1 MATLMWTSK
10 VESTQEVNDDEYSG
24 KVVGDENHGVDII
37 KTQMEN
43 CSINN

>member
-24 KVVGDENHGVDII
+24 KVVNDENHGVDII

-43 CSINN
+43 YSINN